1 MTANLIT
8 KLDLKMHPFVSFQIQ
23 TTLLNLDKI
32 FAKSNMTAKK
42 PKCLKL
48 ILLSIELNVT
58 FA

>member
-23 TTLLNLDKI
+23 TTLLNLEKI

-42 PKCLKL
+42 P
-48 ILLSIELNVT
+48 N
-58 FA
+58 A